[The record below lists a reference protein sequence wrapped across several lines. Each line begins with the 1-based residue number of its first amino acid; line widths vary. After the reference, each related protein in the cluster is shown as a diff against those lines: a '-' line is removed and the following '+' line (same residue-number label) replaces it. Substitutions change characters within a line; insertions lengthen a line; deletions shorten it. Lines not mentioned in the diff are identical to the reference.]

1 MSKLTAFLT
10 GLASAGPASM
20 LLVTIADTA
29 FLPTSQLVD
38 LLILTQASRIPEAWW
53 QLGLFAVI
61 GSTIGALILYAIARG
76 GGGWALRKSVKPER
90 LERIQT
96 KIRKYDVLA
105 LVLPTAVP
113 LPLAPMKVFVVMAG
127 ALGVRPVR
135 FAVTVAL
142 ARAVRYFSLI
152 LLGVYFGEEVWNA
165 LKGRMWMFGLG
176 GLAIFLLF
184 LAWSR
189 ARARREAE
197 AEEPATL

>member
-1 MSKLTAFLT
+1 MA
-10 GLASAGPASM
+10 
-20 LLVTIADTA
+20 LVTVADTA

-38 LLILTQASRIPEAWW
+38 LLILTQASRAPETWW
-53 QLGLFAVI
+53 QLGLYAVL
-61 GSTIGALILYAIARG
+61 GSTIGAMILYGIARG

-90 LERIQT
+90 LERIRS
-96 KIRKYDVLA
+96 KILKYDVLA

-135 FAVTVAL
+135 FAVTVML

-152 LLGVYFGEEVWNA
+152 LVGVYFGEEVWNA
-165 LKGRMWMFGLG
+165 IKGRMWMFGLG

-184 LAWSR
+184 LAWSHFR
-189 ARARREAE
+189 VRRSEE
-197 AEEPATL
+197 AEEPSPAA